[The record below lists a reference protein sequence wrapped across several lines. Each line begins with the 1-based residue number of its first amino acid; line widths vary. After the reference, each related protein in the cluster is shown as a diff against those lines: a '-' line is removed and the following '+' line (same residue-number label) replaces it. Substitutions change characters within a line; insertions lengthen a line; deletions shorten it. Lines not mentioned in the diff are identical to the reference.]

1 MIISLSLGMDVR
13 TVHPQSSIVV
23 FSLMMNNPHFKIG
36 LWKSSLTGLVLLS
49 RTLHSTHSSTPNC
62 KQAPVFIS
70 EYITEYLIINTFSYT
85 RFELILRLR
94 ANYLW
99 PAMWSSAF
107 AEDDTLN
114 QYTADMYGVVMGTR
128 SVLS

>member
-1 MIISLSLGMDVR
+1 MIISLFLGMDAR
-13 TVHPQSSIVV
+13 TVHLQSSIVV
-23 FSLMMNNPHFKIG
+23 FSLMTNNPHFKIG
-36 LWKSSLTGLVLLS
+36 LWKSSPMGLVLLS

-62 KQAPVFIS
+62 KQATVFNPG
-70 EYITEYLIINTFSYT
+70 YITKSLINTFSHT

>member
-1 MIISLSLGMDVR
+1 MIIFLFLEMDAR
-13 TVHPQSSIVV
+13 TVHLQSSIVV
-23 FSLMMNNPHFKIG
+23 FSLMTNNPHFKIG
-36 LWKSSLTGLVLLS
+36 PWKSSPMGLVLLS
-49 RTLHSTHSSTPNC
+49 RTLPLTHSFTPNC
-62 KQAPVFIS
+62 KRAPVFDPG
-70 EYITEYLIINTFSYT
+70 YTTEYLINTSSYT

>member
-1 MIISLSLGMDVR
+1 MMISLSLGMDVL
-13 TVHPQSSIVV
+13 TVHQRSSIAV
-23 FSLMMNNPHFKIG
+23 FSLMTNNPHFKTG
-36 LWKSSLTGLVLLS
+36 LWKSSPMGLVLLS
-49 RTLHSTHSSTPNC
+49 RTLPLTHSSTPNC
-62 KQAPVFIS
+62 KQAPVFNLG
-70 EYITEYLIINTFSYT
+70 YTTEYLINTFSYT

>member
-1 MIISLSLGMDVR
+1 M
-13 TVHPQSSIVV
+13 
-23 FSLMMNNPHFKIG
+23 
-36 LWKSSLTGLVLLS
+36 GLVLLS
-49 RTLHSTHSSTPNC
+49 RTLPLTHSFTPNC

-70 EYITEYLIINTFSYT
+70 GYITEYLIINTFSYT

>member
-23 FSLMMNNPHFKIG
+23 FSLMMNNLHFKTG
-36 LWKSSLTGLVLLS
+36 LWKSSPMGLVLLS
-49 RTLHSTHSSTPNC
+49 RILPLTHSFTPNC
-62 KQAPVFIS
+62 KQAHVFS
-70 EYITEYLIINTFSYT
+70 LVYITKSLINTFSYT

>member
-1 MIISLSLGMDVR
+1 MMISLSLGMDAR
-13 TVHPQSSIVV
+13 TSHQQSSIVV

-49 RTLHSTHSSTPNC
+49 RTLHSTHSSTLNC
-62 KQAPVFIS
+62 KQAPVFS
-70 EYITEYLIINTFSYT
+70 PGYTTEYLINTFSYT

>member
-1 MIISLSLGMDVR
+1 MMISLSLGMDAR
-13 TVHPQSSIVV
+13 TAHQQSSIVV
-23 FSLMMNNPHFKIG
+23 FSLMMNNPHFKTG

-49 RTLHSTHSSTPNC
+49 RTLHSTHSSTLSC
-62 KQAPVFIS
+62 KQAPVS
-70 EYITEYLIINTFSYT
+70 NLGYTTEYLINTFYYT

-114 QYTADMYGVVMGTR
+114 QYTANMYGVVMGTR